1 MANLKASNKFTRGL
15 RLLKAKEFN
24 QVFSAP
30 LAKQTCAGFLVLVKP
45 NLATH
50 ARLGFVFG
58 KKNIKLAVTR
68 NRFKRIFRE
77 HFRHNYQQ
85 LGSYDLVVLAL
96 KNAATT
102 SEKNL
107 KHQLPIAW
115 QKLVKQLNK
124 LN

>member
-58 KKNIKLAVTR
+58 KKISNLLLLETALSVFLESIFAITISNWAVT
-68 NRFKRIFRE
+68 
-77 HFRHNYQQ
+77 
-85 LGSYDLVVLAL
+85 
-96 KNAATT
+96 T
-102 SEKNL
+102 
-107 KHQLPIAW
+107 
-115 QKLVKQLNK
+115 
-124 LN
+124 

>member
-1 MANLKASNKFTRGL
+1 MANIKASFKFSRSL
-15 RLLKAKEFN
+15 RLLTAKEFN
-24 QVFSAP
+24 EVFSAP
-30 LAKQTCAGFLVLVKP
+30 KAKLTCSGFLILTKP
-45 NLATH
+45 NLVNN